1 MSAQGNRLNRNSRV
15 ETLLRSTDAAPWVG
29 APEGLHERV
38 MASLDT
44 GVAVGGAS
52 GERPAWRY
60 GAWAL
65 AASVAVLA
73 GGLGVIAG
81 AALWRSVPTGEVLA
95 GPLPGGP
102 SITESLP
109 GDDIAHQPERPT
121 VVLARAF
128 EDLRPAGSSRL
139 MASVAAPMRS
149 EAAGLAAETRQA
161 AKTVLSR
168 LPFVSMD

>member
-1 MSAQGNRLNRNSRV
+1 MNRDSRV
-15 ETLLRSTDAAPWVG
+15 ESLLRSADAAPWVA
-29 APEGLHERV
+29 APAGLHERV

-52 GERPAWRY
+52 GERPVWRY

-81 AALWRSVPTGEVLA
+81 AALWRSVPTGELLA
-95 GPLPGGP
+95 GALPGESADP
-102 SITESLP
+102 ESLAAA
-109 GDDIAHQPERPT
+109 GVAQQSERPA

-139 MASVAAPMRS
+139 VASVAAPMRS

>member
-1 MSAQGNRLNRNSRV
+1 MSAQGNRMNRDSRV
-15 ETLLRSTDAAPWVG
+15 ESLLRSADAAPWVA
-29 APEGLHERV
+29 APAGLHERV

-52 GERPAWRY
+52 GERPVWRY

-81 AALWRSVPTGEVLA
+81 AALWRSVPTGELLA
-95 GPLPGGP
+95 GALPGESADP
-102 SITESLP
+102 ESLAAA
-109 GDDIAHQPERPT
+109 GVAQQSERPA

-139 MASVAAPMRS
+139 VASVAAPMRS

>member
-1 MSAQGNRLNRNSRV
+1 MSAQGNRMNRNSRV
-15 ETLLRSTDAAPWVG
+15 ESLLRSTDAAPWIA
-29 APEGLHERV
+29 APAGLHERV

-60 GAWAL
+60 GVWAL

-81 AALWRSVPTGEVLA
+81 AALWRSVPTGELLA
-95 GPLPGGP
+95 GALPGESVDP
-102 SITESLP
+102 ESLAAA
-109 GDDIAHQPERPT
+109 GVAQPSERPA

-139 MASVAAPMRS
+139 VASVAAPMRS

-168 LPFVSMD
+168 LPFVSME